1 MDTKFPYLGL
11 TPVPSTRSM
20 YCSPDLVLNKV
31 TDFPSKFEEVDTTG
45 SVDWG
50 IVTTPS
56 MSAIA
61 ELGLTRVGIAIR
73 AAALWMACLRFTLG
87 RQDDLSS

>member
-1 MDTKFPYLGL
+1 
-11 TPVPSTRSM
+11 
-20 YCSPDLVLNKV
+20 
-31 TDFPSKFEEVDTTG
+31 VDTAG